1 MMSVAKTKAS
11 WNIGAKMGTS
21 PVLVGS
27 FNSFLAKYWERAP
40 TARLAMDFLKN
51 QQVSSGP
58 AQRQAR
64 ARATTTDESLT
75 RLPLGFRDALARRRR
90 TSTSITSP
98 FGPSGSMGAG

>member
-51 QQVSSGP
+51 QQVSLGL
-58 AQRQAR
+58 AQK
-64 ARATTTDESLT
+64 TPTDESLT